1 MENFSIEV
9 RDLDPRAPFLE
20 QLFESAGPITVQ
32 HIVHVPPGKMDEAIA
47 TWKVHIERVKQ
58 QRGLLSVK
66 LSKGIGS
73 SNILVSL
80 ATWQNTHRI
89 RSTLQDEDFQKVIN
103 EYPAGA
109 VVYSHVLQH
118 LAEV

>member
-1 MENFSIEV
+1 
-9 RDLDPRAPFLE
+9 
-20 QLFESAGPITVQ
+20 
-32 HIVHVPPGKMDEAIA
+32 MDKAIA

-89 RSTLQDEDFQKVIN
+89 RSALQDEDFQKVIN